1 MHAKTVAKEL
11 KTNHNE
17 LFITSYDAKNLLPDL
32 PNIYDEPFADAS
44 QIPTFFLSK
53 LASQKV
59 TVALSGDGGDELFG
73 GYDRY
78 FLYNEIWKQISW
90 IPYSLR
96 KFLGK
101 SILKFPENFW
111 DEINN
116 FSKNFSSKNNGF
128 NLVGGRVTRMANR
141 LNDIESYEE
150 FCLSLQVGWEFPEL
164 IINDFNRNFNKK
176 KFFEVPNAD
185 IDFNNKEDLL
195 MYLDSISFLPDDIL
209 CKVDRAAM
217 ANSLET
223 RAPFLDPKIIE
234 FSSKIPLNMKIRDG
248 QGKWAL
254 RQVLYRYLPKKLF
267 ERPKAG
273 LSIPIED
280 WLRGPLKEWAEN
292 LINTKR
298 IQNEGFFNSE
308 YIRIIWEQHIS
319 KKYNWSTKLWSILMF
334 QSWLE
339 RQ

>member
-1 MHAKTVAKEL
+1 
-11 KTNHNE
+11 
-17 LFITSYDAKNLLPDL
+17 
-32 PNIYDEPFADAS
+32 
-44 QIPTFFLSK
+44 
-53 LASQKV
+53 
-59 TVALSGDGGDELFG
+59 
-73 GYDRY
+73 
-78 FLYNEIWKQISW
+78 
-90 IPYSLR
+90 
-96 KFLGK
+96 
-101 SILKFPENFW
+101 
-111 DEINN
+111 
-116 FSKNFSSKNNGF
+116 
-128 NLVGGRVTRMANR
+128 MANR